1 MADYA
6 PPTLAELWAL
16 VVRYLTDPSNKVFN
30 TSQLTDY
37 INGGI
42 AELNR
47 VRPLEATH
55 TVTWDDENDQLP
67 LEGIPLY
74 SVFQVELRAA
84 YGGANSIVPNIKG
97 GQPTR
102 DGWDFYNGTLFLGS
116 QWFQRAVHSAR
127 DNGWTVEVWGYRSRD
142 PLIADDDLAEF
153 IDLTDEMFVRLY
165 SRMEA
170 YRSLNVDR
178 SLFQQWQQQ
187 ANNSDVSPTQLNGM
201 LGTAESS
208 FDRQQKRLFLP
219 RRVPAY

>member
-6 PPTLAELWAL
+6 PPTLADLWAL
-16 VVRYLTDPSNKVFN
+16 VGRDLTDPNNKVFN

-47 VRPLEATH
+47 VRPMEATH
-55 TVTWDDENDQLP
+55 TVTWDDDNDQLP
-67 LEGIPLY
+67 LSNIPLDG
-74 SVFQVELRAA
+74 VWQVELRAA
-84 YGGANSIVPNIKG
+84 FGGANSIIPNIKG

-102 DGWDFYNGTLFLGS
+102 DGWDFYGGTLFLGS
-116 QWFQRAVHSAR
+116 QWFERAVHAAR
-127 DNGWTVEVWGYRSRD
+127 DNGWSVEVWGYAPRD
-142 PLIADDDLAEF
+142 PLIAEDDLAEF
-153 IDLTDEMFVRLY
+153 TDLTDEMAVRLY
-165 SRMEA
+165 ARMEA

-201 LGTAESS
+201 LNTAESA
-208 FDRQQKRLFLP
+208 FDRQQKRLFIP
-219 RRVPAY
+219 RRIPAY

>member
-6 PPTLAELWAL
+6 PPTLADLWAL
-16 VVRYLTDPSNKVFN
+16 VGRDLTDPSNKVFN

-47 VRPLEATH
+47 VRPLEATY

-127 DNGWTVEVWGYRSRD
+127 DNGWTVESATSVVGPWTPSDATPFTQYGRHS
-142 PLIADDDLAEF
+142 IAVPTDDAHRF
-153 IDLTDEMFVRLY
+153 FRL
-165 SRMEA
+165 R
-170 YRSLNVDR
+170 
-178 SLFQQWQQQ
+178 
-187 ANNSDVSPTQLNGM
+187 
-201 LGTAESS
+201 
-208 FDRQQKRLFLP
+208 
-219 RRVPAY
+219 